1 MDKVLALILTV
12 SLISC
17 VEGWFR
23 TTRSRRLRRRVNAW
37 RLLIGACSLGGGQKS
52 VAHVCILRRP
62 TARLLGALIVA
73 VLALT
78 APGCKSKDKGRQAE
92 NGSHSTV
99 TVVMEPGGLLAIRTS
114 AAEFE
119 ILESGYIRASLI
131 RNAKRVALDDP
142 QTGAASSEGYPV
154 VDGKPIEDF
163 VLDLTHARIADYQ
176 SRVGP
181 READ

>member
-1 MDKVLALILTV
+1 MVLA
-12 SLISC
+12 
-17 VEGWFR
+17 R
-23 TTRSRRLRRRVNAW
+23 
-37 RLLIGACSLGGGQKS
+37 
-52 VAHVCILRRP
+52 
-62 TARLLGALIVA
+62 
-73 VLALT
+73 
-78 APGCKSKDKGRQAE
+78 
-92 NGSHSTV
+92 
-99 TVVMEPGGLLAIRTS
+99 RTS

-163 VLDLTHARIADYQ
+163 VLEHARIADYQ